1 MKSPLL
7 NIAYKWAGILASCLI
22 LLNLINYILG
32 IDNLKGGLSIALQ
45 LFWWI
50 IIIVCLVFSGIEYR
64 KKHLNGFMKYGQA
77 FGLGILI
84 SLFSSI
90 VFSLFNYIFY
100 QFIDHDAFLKTMQYA
115 IEEIDKNANIPAEMK
130 ENMILRMLDQ
140 TPLLSSI
147 QYLIT
152 SNIIT
157 LIFMLIIAIFTKK
170 KNSSFE
176 ETFKDVM

>member
-1 MKSPLL
+1 MKSSLL
-7 NIAYKWAGILASCLI
+7 NITFKWTGILAGCMI
-22 LLNLINYILG
+22 LLTLINYIIG

-45 LFWWI
+45 LLWWVI
-50 IIIVCLVFSGIEYR
+50 IIACLVLSGIEYR

-84 SLFSSI
+84 SLFSSF
-90 VFSLFNYIFY
+90 VFSLFYYIFY
-100 QFIDHDAFLKTMQYA
+100 QFIDYDAFLKTIQYA
-115 IEEIDKNANIPAEMK
+115 IEEIDSNTNIPAEMK
-130 ENMILRMLDQ
+130 ENMILKMLEQ
-140 TPLLSSI
+140 TPLLSAV
-147 QYLIT
+147 QYLFT

-176 ETFKDVM
+176 ETFKDVV